1 MQGATMPIRIYTNS
15 PARQLME
22 DRPFGIVAWTDG
34 AHLGEVYA
42 IVYMPDGTPV
52 LRGNSVT
59 LTSTE
64 LDGNI
69 EHAMRV
75 HLGKLWRE
83 MSETDTP
90 PFEELLEE
98 IPVEEFALTQID
110 KPLIRGVV
118 AQLSLETQ
126 SEELA
131 HAFAAF
137 HQTG

>member
-1 MQGATMPIRIYTNS
+1 MPIRIYTNS
-15 PARQLME
+15 PARQLMD

-34 AHLGEVYA
+34 SHLGEVYA
-42 IVYMPDGTPV
+42 IVYMPDGAPL
-52 LRGNSVT
+52 LRGNRVS

-64 LDGNI
+64 LEGSI

-75 HLGKLWRE
+75 HLGKLW
-83 MSETDTP
+83 ETMPGADDVPFDTV
-90 PFEELLEE
+90 LEE

-110 KPLIRGVV
+110 KPTIRGVV
-118 AQLSLETQ
+118 AQISLEAQ

-131 HAFAAF
+131 NAFATF